1 MTFEE
6 ASKRVKQLTELLEK
20 YNYEYYVLNQSSVSD
35 AEFDRLMGE
44 LKILENEFPALQSKN
59 SPTQRVGGE
68 VQSEFKKIPHKRLML
83 SLGNVFNDDE
93 MREFDR
99 RLREMLHVDKIRYM
113 GEMKID
119 GLGMS
124 LVYDHGELQY
134 AVTRGD
140 GNMGEDVTSN
150 VITIRSIPLHVKE
163 MRPFE
168 VRGEVYMPKASLE
181 SVNNQRSLMGEPEFA
196 NCRNAAAG
204 SIRNLD
210 PKVAASRKL
219 EAFWYYL
226 VNSRELG
233 EHIHSESLNYLDEL
247 GFRTNH
253 ERRVLDGVEEVIK
266 YIHEYTEKRDSLDY
280 DIDGLVFKVDNLD
293 SYDSLGYTAKE
304 PRWAI
309 AYKFPPKEVTT
320 KLLDIVLTVGRTGR
334 ITPNAIL
341 EPVRVSGSTVQ
352 RATLNNEDFIK
363 DKGLMIGD
371 VIGLHKAA
379 DVIPE
384 VTGPIIDRR
393 DGTQTPWVMP
403 ETCPVCGK
411 PLTRVKGL
419 HYCLNADCDSRKI
432 EGMVHFASR
441 NAMDIDGMG
450 DSVIEEFFAEGFL
463 HDIPDIFRISNYAQD
478 IKDLDGWSDKS
489 INSLI
494 DAVEVC
500 KGRSLERLLFGLG
513 IKEVGEKLAKTL
525 AKRFRNLDAL
535 KEVTEEDL
543 TAIKD
548 VGPVAA
554 KSIVDFFH
562 NEKKLAEIEELRE
575 LGVNF
580 NYLGVD
586 TLDPNSYFYGKTIV
600 LTGTLTRYSRDEMT
614 DILEGIG
621 AKVSGSVSKNTD
633 ILIAGA
639 SAGSKLDKA
648 EKLGVEIMDE
658 ETAINHLSRTGQN
671 QNNGVLP

>member
-1 MTFEE
+1 MTLED
-6 ASKRVKQLTELLEK
+6 ATKRVKQLTDLLEK
-20 YNYEYYVLNQSSVSD
+20 YNYEYYVLNQSSISD
-35 AEFDRLMGE
+35 AEFDRLMNE
-44 LKILENEFPALQSKN
+44 LKMLEMEFPALQSKN
-59 SPTQRVGGE
+59 SPTQRVGGA

-83 SLGNVFNDDE
+83 SLGNAFNDDD
-93 MREFDR
+93 MRDFDR
-99 RLREMLHVDKIRYM
+99 RLRDILHVDQITYT

-124 LVYDHGELQY
+124 LIYENGELQY

-181 SVNNQRSLMGEPEFA
+181 SVNVQRSLTGEPEFA

-219 EAFWYYL
+219 EAYWYYL

-253 ERRVLDGVEEVIK
+253 ERRVLHGIEEVIE
-266 YIHEYTEKRDSLDY
+266 YIHEYTEKRETLDY

-293 SYDSLGYTAKE
+293 AYDSLGYTSKE

-320 KLLDIVLTVGRTGR
+320 RLLDIVLTIGRTGR
-334 ITPNAIL
+334 VTPNAIL
-341 EPVRVSGSTVQ
+341 EPVRVAGSTVQ

-371 VIGLHKAA
+371 IIGLHKAA

-393 DGTQTPWVMP
+393 DGTQTEWIMP
-403 ETCPVCGK
+403 ETCPVCGHE
-411 PLTRVKGL
+411 LSRVKNM
-419 HYCLNADCDSRKI
+419 HYCLNKDCDSRKI
-432 EGMVHFASR
+432 EGMIHFASR

-450 DSVIEEFFAEGFL
+450 ESVVEEFFAEGFL
-463 HDIPDIFRISNYAQD
+463 HEIPDIFHISDHAQE
-478 IKDLDGWSDKS
+478 IKELDGWSDKS
-489 INSLI
+489 MNSLI
-494 DAVEVC
+494 DAIEVC
-500 KGRSLERLLFGLG
+500 KSRSLERLLFGLG

-525 AKRFRNLDAL
+525 AKRFKNLDAL
-535 KEVTEEDL
+535 LAVTEEDL
-543 TAIKD
+543 TVIKD

-554 KSIVDFFH
+554 KSVVEYFH
-562 NEKKLAEIEELRE
+562 DETKLQQIEKLRAD
-575 LGVNF
+575 GVNF
-580 NYLGVD
+580 DYLGTD
-586 TLDPNSYFYGKTIV
+586 TLDVNSYFYGKTIV

-633 ILIAGA
+633 IVIAGPG
-639 SAGSKLDKA
+639 AGSKLDKA
-648 EKLGVEIMDE
+648 QKLGVEVMDE
-658 ETAINHLSRTGQN
+658 EEAINHLARTGK
-671 QNNGVLP
+671 

>member
-1 MTFEE
+1 MTFDE
-6 ASKRVKQLTELLEK
+6 ASKRVKKLTELLEK

-35 AEFDRLMGE
+35 AEFDRLMNE

-181 SVNNQRSLMGEPEFA
+181 SVNIQRSLMGEPEFA

-219 EAFWYYL
+219 DAFWYYL

-293 SYDSLGYTAKE
+293 QYDSLGYTAKE

-371 VIGLHKAA
+371 IIGLHKAA

-393 DGTQTPWVMP
+393 DGTQTPWIMP
-403 ETCPVCGK
+403 EVCPVCGK
-411 PLTRVKGL
+411 PLTKVKGL

-432 EGMVHFASR
+432 EGMIHFASR

-450 DSVIEEFFAEGFL
+450 DSIVEEFFAEGFL
-463 HDIPDIFRISNYAQD
+463 HDLPDIFRISNYAQD

-494 DAVEVC
+494 DAIEVC

-525 AKRFRNLDAL
+525 AKRFKNLDAL
-535 KEVTEEDL
+535 KNVTEEDL

-580 NYLGVD
+580 EYLGVD

-671 QNNGVLP
+671 

>member
-1 MTFEE
+1 MILEDAT
-6 ASKRVKQLTELLEK
+6 KRVKQLTELLER
-20 YNYEYYVLNQSSVSD
+20 YNYEYYVLNQSSISD
-35 AEFDRLMGE
+35 AEFDRLMNE
-44 LKILENEFPALQSKN
+44 LKMLEMEFPALQSKN
-59 SPTQRVGGE
+59 SPTQRVGGA
-68 VQSEFKKIPHKRLML
+68 VQSEFKKILHKRLML
-83 SLGNVFNDDE
+83 SLGNAFNDDD
-93 MREFDR
+93 MRDFDR
-99 RLREMLHVDKIRYM
+99 RLKDILHVDEITYM

-124 LVYDHGELQY
+124 LVYENGELQY

-181 SVNNQRSLMGEPEFA
+181 SVNIQRSLAGEPEFA

-219 EAFWYYL
+219 EAYWYYL

-233 EHIHSESLNYLDEL
+233 EHIHSESLNFLDDL

-253 ERRVLDGVEEVIK
+253 ERRVLHGIEEVIE
-266 YIHEYTEKRDSLDY
+266 YIHEYTEKRENLDY

-293 SYDSLGYTAKE
+293 AYDSLGYTAKE

-320 KLLDIVLTVGRTGR
+320 KLLDIVLTIGRTGR
-334 ITPNAIL
+334 VTPNAIL
-341 EPVRVSGSTVQ
+341 EPVRVAGSTVQ

-363 DKGLMIGD
+363 EKGLMIGD
-371 VIGLHKAA
+371 IIGLHKAA

-393 DGTQTPWVMP
+393 DGTQTEWIMP
-403 ETCPVCGK
+403 DTCPVCGHE
-411 PLTRVKGL
+411 LSRVKNI
-419 HYCLNADCDSRKI
+419 HYCLNKDCDSRKI
-432 EGMVHFASR
+432 EGMIHFASR

-450 DSVIEEFFAEGFL
+450 ESIVEEFFAEGFL
-463 HDIPDIFRISNYAQD
+463 HEIPDIFKISDHAKE
-478 IKDLDGWSDKS
+478 IKELDGWSDKS
-489 INSLI
+489 MNSLI
-494 DAVEVC
+494 DAIEVC
-500 KGRSLERLLFGLG
+500 KSRSLERLLFGLG

-525 AKRFRNLDAL
+525 AKRFKTLDAL
-535 KEVTEEDL
+535 LNLTEEDL
-543 TAIKD
+543 TVIKD

-554 KSIVDFFH
+554 KSVVDYFH
-562 NEKKLAEIEELRE
+562 DEAKLAQIERLRE
-575 LGVNF
+575 YGVNF
-580 NYLGVD
+580 EYLGTD
-586 TLDPNSYFYGKTIV
+586 TLDVNSYFYGKTVV

-633 ILIAGA
+633 IVIAGPG
-639 SAGSKLDKA
+639 AGSKLDKA
-648 EKLGVEIMDE
+648 QKLGIEIMDE
-658 ETAINHLSRTGQN
+658 EEANNHLARTGK
-671 QNNGVLP
+671 